1 MGLTTNGGMT
11 AAEVLAEDLRDPEF
25 RAYWERTALARAV
38 ALRLVR
44 YRSEH
49 GLTQRQLAQRL
60 GMKQPAIARLEL
72 GEMTPKLETLIRIA
86 DLLGVEFLLDIRPAS
101 RPAGWAM
108 PEAQSAAVV
117 EDVPLARGGRVL
129 VAAS

>member
-1 MGLTTNGGMT
+1 MGPTTNGGMT